1 MPRRPRSARQ
11 QIRQACMQH
20 REQAFGHLSQ
30 LAASSHVGDVLKIVE
45 QGYAPTLIQHAV
57 RRVEAD
63 LAALGNDN
71 ASRLRGCFFR
81 SVASEVMA
89 RSDCDILVV
98 PSAA

>member
-1 MPRRPRSARQ
+1 M
-11 QIRQACMQH
+11 
-20 REQAFGHLSQ
+20 
-30 LAASSHVGDVLKIVE
+30 GDVLKIVE